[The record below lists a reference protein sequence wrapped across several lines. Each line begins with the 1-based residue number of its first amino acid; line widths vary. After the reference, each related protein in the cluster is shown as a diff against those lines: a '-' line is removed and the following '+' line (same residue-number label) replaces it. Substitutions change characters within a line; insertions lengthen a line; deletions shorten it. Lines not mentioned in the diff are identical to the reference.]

1 MASTWSVPGSN
12 ARSRIS
18 ARPASRRSPHTSM
31 RCGHPTSSTTF
42 KAGKPFGVGTSMA
55 IPVDA
60 DRPRPVPQ
68 TRVRTFAGAALLV
81 LLLAACDAAPAA
93 CSPGVTAEAAQG
105 IARELAVAG
114 QPAEMTIA
122 EIDSKLYPA
131 RPRHG

>member
-1 MASTWSVPGSN
+1 
-12 ARSRIS
+12 
-18 ARPASRRSPHTSM
+18 
-31 RCGHPTSSTTF
+31 
-42 KAGKPFGVGTSMA
+42 MA

-131 RPRHG
+131 RPRHGGAWTVQVDATGIYHQASGPVTTSLHWLIDVDMCSGKALVVGQG